1 MHVLS
6 PISVYRRSSYNT
18 PSLFPRRQQVVLQK
32 AYESYQRV
40 PCWQS
45 WYRYPLHIWRSFH
58 EVFWTHCGHVRYHSI
73 HILPLPHDSDSLV
86 FITKMVFQQ
95 LVKTEFVFFWL
106 GEPPFVGSKTAGGVS
121 DPPQWSSA
129 WLSNDDLM
137 IDSPPWS
144 HDMMVIHHWNFQEHS
159 TTVEWDRGCH
169 GMACWDVIAGI
180 LLGSRANMTWWSDYV
195 AASQGERQ
203 PPQSGWFHPGTP
215 DT

>member
-1 MHVLS
+1 MPKFFWTLKHANIHGSIYYQIHFLGYDIYIYMHVLS

-95 LVKTEFVFFWL
+95 LVKTEFVFFGWENHHLLDLKLRAGSAILHNGQVL
-106 GEPPFVGSKTAGGVS
+106 GYPMMIS
-121 DPPQWSSA
+121 WSTHHH
-129 WLSNDDLM
+129 DLM
-137 IDSPPWS
+137 IW
-144 HDMMVIHHWNFQEHS
+144 WWF
-159 TTVEWDRGCH
+159 TTE
-169 GMACWDVIAGI
+169 I
-180 LLGSRANMTWWSDYV
+180 SRNI
-195 AASQGERQ
+195 RQ
-203 PPQSGWFHPGTP
+203 L
-215 DT
+215 